1 MSNPTSERQASRQ
14 EPAKGSTGPTGE
26 RQLSRK
32 GLAKGSIGLIGA
44 VAIGISC
51 IAPDYTL
58 TATLGT
64 ATNTVQQWTPSI
76 VWLGLIPMLF
86 VALGYRELNR
96 AIPDSGTSF
105 TWGARAI
112 GPRFGWLT
120 GWGLIAS
127 TIVVLASLAQIAVV
141 FFYETID
148 WVVRLVAGSET
159 FSLADLNTNSV
170 WFNVVSVVAFT
181 AGATWM
187 VYRDLKL
194 TARFQYV
201 MVAFQLLAVFA
212 FAVVAV
218 VRQVTGAGSGAGLD
232 FSWDWFNPISVI
244 TNGDLG
250 VGALISGL
258 TVAVFIYWGWDVVL
272 TITEETKDSQRT
284 PGKAASFTIVLI
296 TVYYLFISTAC
307 IMFAGVGD
315 GPLGLNGPA
324 IQEGEN
330 VFAVLAAPV
339 LGSVGSILVFLAVLS
354 SSVASLESTFVSP
367 ARTMLAM
374 GHYGALPKAFAKT
387 SRFATPGTA
396 TIVAGVVAAG
406 YYAVMRPLS
415 ESVLADT
422 VNTTAIFICFYY
434 GLTSFAAVWYFR
446 RQWFKSVRNCLL
458 QLVCPG
464 LGGLFLAF
472 MFAHE
477 LFAAPWISGGVAAFS
492 PDYGSGSS
500 VGGVGLVFVLSI
512 LILLL
517 GLGLMIWNNL
527 KHRRFF
533 DRATTTIPVAAGRGD
548 GLDRH
553 FQALTDEALDAAE
566 AGQDFAWPQPSPPDR
581 SDQSV

>member
-1 MSNPTSERQASRQ
+1 MSSSKTTPER
-14 EPAKGSTGPTGE
+14 E
-26 RQLSRK
+26 LSHK
-32 GLAKGSIGLIGA
+32 GLAKGSIGLVGA

-58 TATLGT
+58 TATLGG
-64 ATNTVQQWTPSI
+64 AAGSVQQWTPSI
-76 VWLGLIPMLF
+76 VWLGLIPMLL

-96 AIPDSGTSF
+96 SIPDSGTSF

-148 WVVRLVAGSET
+148 WVIRLGGNPDWSG
-159 FSLADLNTNSV
+159 LADLNTNNAL
-170 WFNVVSVVAFT
+170 FNVISVVAFT

-187 VYRDLKL
+187 VYRDLKF
-194 TARFQYV
+194 TARFQYI
-201 MVAFQLLAVFA
+201 MVAFQLLAVFI
-212 FAVVAV
+212 FGVVAV
-218 VRQVTGAGSGAGLD
+218 VKQVSGKGVTGGLD
-232 FSWDWFNPISVI
+232 FSFEWFNPIGAV
-244 TNGDLG
+244 NELG

-284 PGKAASFTIVLI
+284 PGVAANVTIVLI
-296 TVYYLFISTAC
+296 TIYYLFISTAC

-315 GPLGLNGPA
+315 GAFGLNGDP
-324 IQEGEN
+324 IQDGEN
-330 VFAVLAAPV
+330 VFAVLAVPV
-339 LGSVGSILVFLAVLS
+339 LGSTASILVFLAVLS
-354 SSVASLESTFVSP
+354 SSIASLESTFVSP

-374 GHYGALPKAFAKT
+374 GHYGGLSPKFAKT

-415 ESVLADT
+415 ESVLTDT
-422 VNTTAIFICFYY
+422 MYTTAIFICFYY

-446 RQWFKSVRNCLL
+446 KQSLKSARNFFMQLL
-458 QLVCPG
+458 FPLI
-464 LGGLFLAF
+464 GGLFLAF
-472 MFAHE
+472 MFVHE
-477 LFAAPWISGGVAAFS
+477 LFAAPWISGAAAAFN
-492 PDYGSGSS
+492 PEYGTESFITIGS
-500 VGGVGLVFVLSI
+500 VRVGLVFVLSV

-517 GLGLMIWNNL
+517 
-527 KHRRFF
+527 
-533 DRATTTIPVAAGRGD
+533 
-548 GLDRH
+548 
-553 FQALTDEALDAAE
+553 
-566 AGQDFAWPQPSPPDR
+566 
-581 SDQSV
+581 